1 MFATDDKGRY
11 IRSLE
16 ELRVRESRPHWR
28 SARKQSMFRRIS
40 LELLETRHL
49 LAAVSF
55 GNQELID
62 GLAADGPVSVVPSDV
77 DLDGDIDLIVGSF
90 RDGKVAWHENR
101 GADRFVQHS
110 IDSIPGSDD
119 SLIRE
124 LIAADFDGDGDDDVA
139 VAAYGSDRIVWYRN
153 LGNGNFD
160 NLVTVTTETDGV
172 RTLAAADFD
181 ADGDLDLVSGS
192 WLDNKVAWYANDGQ
206 GNFDSQQIISA
217 SIAGPR
223 HLRVGDIDLDGRPD
237 VAVAFRFDDTVAWFS
252 NEGNG
257 RFSEPQT
264 ISTNTNGPEAIS
276 LADADGDGDLD
287 VFTAFTFEGMVA
299 WFENLDERGTF
310 GSRREL
316 STSAEGARFI
326 TVADLDGD
334 GENDVVAASS
344 YYPSNN
350 TSWYEN
356 TDGQGLFATGKII
369 SDKLIGPESIA
380 IADLDGNGTPDVIV
394 ASSDDNRVSSFSNN
408 GDGAFGIPQP
418 VLTHPVGL
426 GSIATADFDG
436 DGDLDVLAGSN
447 SDNKVA
453 WYENLDGTGHFTA
466 ARIITTQASRVET
479 VRAADLDGDG
489 DLDAISA
496 SFGDDKIAWYE
507 NLDGLGNFGPQ
518 QIISRR
524 SNGAIDLH
532 TADLD
537 GDGDIDVLSASA
549 IDGIIA
555 WYRNED
561 GQGNFGSL
569 QILTRRAIS
578 AEWVSSA
585 DLDGDGDIDVL
596 SAAYGDGKI
605 AWYENEDGN
614 GSFSSTQTIA
624 IREGSV
630 TVEATDLDNDGDLD
644 LVTTQFGTNAT
655 GGILSWIE
663 QTENKVFSEPQ
674 DIAVGFNEPEAL
686 AIADVDGNG
695 IDDIVIADSSQ
706 VVWFERK
713 GEGFSDHLV
722 TQGNVAGVFE
732 VTVADMDGDADM
744 DILSA
749 SAYDSKLSLYRNL
762 STSGDFDGDGS
773 VDAADI
779 ALLCAAIQAQ
789 DPDPL
794 FDLNADGLITPADLE
809 SMIRDIL
816 QTSAGDANL
825 DGLFTT
831 ADLVLVFQAGQY
843 EDNIP
848 GNSRWS
854 QGDWNC
860 DGEFDS
866 GDLVAAFQGGQF
878 ELAATPSATISSDLA
893 AAILLQDSDAQAKQK
908 RPASS

>member
-1 MFATDDKGRY
+1 M
-11 IRSLE
+11 
-16 ELRVRESRPHWR
+16 RESRPPCQSPRQRCTFRHF
-28 SARKQSMFRRIS
+28 SMEQLEARQ
-40 LELLETRHL
+40 LLT
-49 LAAVSF
+49 AVSY
-55 GNQELID
+55 GDQELVD
-62 GLAADGPVSVVPSDV
+62 GLAADGPVSVIPSDV
-77 DLDGDIDLIVGSF
+77 DLDGDIDLVIGSF
-90 RDGKVAWHENR
+90 RDGKVAWHENL
-101 GADRFVQHS
+101 GADRFLEHS

-153 LGNGNFD
+153 LGNGHFD
-160 NLVTVTTETDGV
+160 NLATVTTETDGV

-192 WLDNKVAWYANDGQ
+192 WLDNKVAWYANDGE
-206 GNFDSQQIISA
+206 GNFGSQQIISE

-223 HLRVGDIDLDGRPD
+223 QLRVGDIDLDGRPD

-252 NEGNG
+252 NEGDG
-257 RFSEPQT
+257 FSSDSQI
-264 ISTNTNGPEAIS
+264 ISTNTNGPEAIA

-287 VFTAFTFEGMVA
+287 VFTAFSFEGMVA
-299 WFENLDERGTF
+299 WFENLDENGTF
-310 GSRREL
+310 GSRQEL
-316 STSAEGARFI
+316 SSTAEGARFI
-326 TVADLDGD
+326 SVADLDGD
-334 GENDVVAASS
+334 GDNDVVAASS

-350 TSWYEN
+350 TNWYEN

-380 IADLDGNGTPDVIV
+380 IADLDGNGTPEVIV
-394 ASSDDNRVSSFSNN
+394 ASSDDNRVSYFPNG
-408 GDGAFGIPQP
+408 GDGAFGIAQP

-436 DGDLDVLAGSN
+436 DGDLDILAGSN

-453 WYENLDGTGHFTA
+453 WYENVDGKGHFPA
-466 ARIITTQASRVET
+466 AKIITTQANRVET

-489 DLDAISA
+489 DLDALSA
-496 SFGDDKIAWYE
+496 SYGDDKIAWYE

-561 GQGNFGSL
+561 GQGSFGSL

-585 DLDGDGDIDVL
+585 DLDGDGDVDIL

-624 IREGSV
+624 IRPGSV

-663 QTENKVFSEPQ
+663 QTENKVFGEPQ
-674 DIAVGFNEPEAL
+674 DIAIGFNEPEAL

-695 IDDIVIADSSQ
+695 VDDIVIADSSQ

-713 GEGFSDHLV
+713 EEGFSDHLV

-732 VTVADMDGDADM
+732 VTVADMDGDSDM

-749 SAYDSKLSLYRNL
+749 SAYDSKLALYRNQ

-773 VDAADI
+773 VDEADI
-779 ALLCAAIQAQ
+779 ALLCAAIQGQ
-789 DPDPL
+789 DLDPL
-794 FDLNADGLITPADLE
+794 FDLNADELINLDDWD

-831 ADLVLVFQAGQY
+831 ADLVLVFQAGEY
-843 EDNIP
+843 EDDIP
-848 GNSRWS
+848 NNSLWG

-878 ELAATPSATISSDLA
+878 ELPAPPTAAVASDLA
-893 AAILLQDSDAQAKQK
+893 AAIQLQDSDIQETK
-908 RPASS
+908 RKRSASS